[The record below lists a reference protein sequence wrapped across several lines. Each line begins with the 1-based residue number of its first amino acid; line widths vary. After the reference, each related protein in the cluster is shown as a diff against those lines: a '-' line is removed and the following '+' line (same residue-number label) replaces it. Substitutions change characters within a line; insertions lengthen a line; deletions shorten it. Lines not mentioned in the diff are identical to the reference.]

1 MSEHVHEAT
10 DSTGVLGW
18 VLNNR
23 LKAIG
28 YTWLAG
34 VGGSLVSLCVWEVAA
49 PNAGCCPAD
58 LVLLSATTM
67 TRYDSEL

>member
-34 VGGSLVSLCVWEVAA
+34 VGGSLVSLCVGGSCSEC
-49 PNAGCCPAD
+49 G
-58 LVLLSATTM
+58 VLHSGPCALSATKN
-67 TRYDSEL
+67 

>member
-18 VLNNR
+18 ILNNR

-34 VGGSLVSLCVWEVAA
+34 VGGSLVSRCSVAT
-49 PNAGCCPAD
+49 PKK
-58 LVLLSATTM
+58 VLSAQ
-67 TRYDSEL
+67 

>member
-34 VGGSLVSLCVWEVAA
+34 VGGSLVSLSLCVGGSCSEC
-49 PNAGCCPAD
+49 G
-58 LVLLSATTM
+58 VLPRGPCVLSQ
-67 TRYDSEL
+67 RR